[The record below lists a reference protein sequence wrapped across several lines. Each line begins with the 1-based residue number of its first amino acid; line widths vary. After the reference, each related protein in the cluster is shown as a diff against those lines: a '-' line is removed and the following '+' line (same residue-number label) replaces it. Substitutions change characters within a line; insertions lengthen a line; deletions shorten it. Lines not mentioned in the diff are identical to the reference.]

1 MLLQFM
7 NGLFDDVNAVHHLF
21 LRNDQGR
28 SKPEYNVL
36 NIKRLTKT
44 IFLT

>member
-7 NGLFDDVNAVHHLF
+7 NGLFDDVNAVNHLF

-36 NIKRLTKT
+36 HMDRRTKT
-44 IFLT
+44 IILT